1 MALFDEIAQNF
12 DTGEKVLFSHYSTP
26 FRIKKKNRITVFLLA
41 LMLSILFDIIVFQ
54 YMIME
59 SINITDLPWGFLW
72 TLVFIGLIIFSISSL
87 IGFIL
92 TIARKQVDKTKV
104 VIVSDKK
111 IYSRYVISRQAQ
123 LDVIKI
129 SEIKGINYTFNKK
142 KEIFPIK
149 TISFISDFD
158 AASIVGFK
166 IKKEE
171 ITINYQKLFE
181 SIVFEFGNTKQR
193 TIDLMKKL
201 QIQIP
206 LHLKFSQHEYKRLK
220 RRKILYFINSILLVP
235 IFILGLYLSYIYFT
249 TDLPSV
255 LDISPYLIAFSAIY
269 ILTYFRIFLRINK
282 LKLYPND
289 IFIFGSNDFLLQG
302 KKVTTKISFDAI
314 SSINIF
320 SLKKIR
326 KKEPSLDKINMGIC
340 INGLGNS
347 IEYGPLPHFL
357 DLYETFF
364 LYILGW
370 KAQNN
375 LLYSKGDILKER
387 PYSNIEIDREKQDK
401 NSFLETNDLNL
412 EPLDKKSHLYNS
424 FKNHL
429 GVQEKIYFE
438 YDIKNNLPA
447 VLLMDVIS
455 IIGLIV
461 SIFIVFT
468 RSYETY
474 YDPLTTYILPVA
486 FIFTFIMLS
495 IGSIVY
501 TYYLLIFGNLHYLF
515 TDVKIITR
523 FPRSIIE
530 IPYEDIASIV
540 KTNKLFGKY
549 NIVLKLKK
557 SLKKNPFSSFSRHSY
572 ALISPNTFF
581 IKKIPNENDLIT
593 PLKYLR
599 FIASENSITS
609 KKIQQ
614 PDVV

>member
-269 ILTYFRIFLRINK
+269 IL
-282 LKLYPND
+282 
-289 IFIFGSNDFLLQG
+289 
-302 KKVTTKISFDAI
+302 
-314 SSINIF
+314 
-320 SLKKIR
+320 
-326 KKEPSLDKINMGIC
+326 
-340 INGLGNS
+340 
-347 IEYGPLPHFL
+347 
-357 DLYETFF
+357 
-364 LYILGW
+364 
-370 KAQNN
+370 
-375 LLYSKGDILKER
+375 
-387 PYSNIEIDREKQDK
+387 
-401 NSFLETNDLNL
+401 
-412 EPLDKKSHLYNS
+412 
-424 FKNHL
+424 
-429 GVQEKIYFE
+429 
-438 YDIKNNLPA
+438 
-447 VLLMDVIS
+447 
-455 IIGLIV
+455 
-461 SIFIVFT
+461 
-468 RSYETY
+468 
-474 YDPLTTYILPVA
+474 
-486 FIFTFIMLS
+486 
-495 IGSIVY
+495 
-501 TYYLLIFGNLHYLF
+501 
-515 TDVKIITR
+515 
-523 FPRSIIE
+523 
-530 IPYEDIASIV
+530 
-540 KTNKLFGKY
+540 
-549 NIVLKLKK
+549 
-557 SLKKNPFSSFSRHSY
+557 
-572 ALISPNTFF
+572 
-581 IKKIPNENDLIT
+581 
-593 PLKYLR
+593 
-599 FIASENSITS
+599 
-609 KKIQQ
+609 
-614 PDVV
+614 